1 MALLDAVVHPSQ
13 PQGHLGYGHR
23 DYCSYGAPFFWSDAT
38 GHGDNHVPYAGDWD
52 PFLLASLVHNAE
64 ESGKVVG
71 SSKASPERE
80 VALSSAIEPPS
91 SPVMTTT
98 AKRKRRRANKVV
110 KNEEEMESQ
119 RMTHIAVERNRRRQ
133 MNEYLAVLRSLMP
146 PSYGQRGDQA
156 SIVGGAI
163 NYVRELEQ
171 LLQSLEVH
179 RNLQE
184 HSSNSKSCNPF
195 AAFFSFPQYSSATSS
210 SHSGTGNH
218 TIKVSARSSR
228 SPSSSVVTADI
239 EASMVDGH
247 ASVKVQAP
255 RRPRQ
260 LLRLA
265 AGLQQLGLTTLHLNV
280 STAGTMV
287 MYAFSL
293 KVEVDC
299 KLGSV
304 EEIAAAVHEILGR
317 IQDEAGFS

>member
-146 PSYGQRGDQA
+146 PSYGQRVYVRLICFIIKYYTTTL
-156 SIVGGAI
+156 SLFFPLIVG
-163 NYVRELEQ
+163 
-171 LLQSLEVH
+171 LLYIYIYIYD
-179 RNLQE
+179 
-184 HSSNSKSCNPF
+184 
-195 AAFFSFPQYSSATSS
+195 AFLL
-210 SHSGTGNH
+210 H
-218 TIKVSARSSR
+218 AR
-228 SPSSSVVTADI
+228 VVTLIYISLD
-239 EASMVDGH
+239 
-247 ASVKVQAP
+247 
-255 RRPRQ
+255 
-260 LLRLA
+260 LR
-265 AGLQQLGLTTLHLNV
+265 
-280 STAGTMV
+280 
-287 MYAFSL
+287 
-293 KVEVDC
+293 C
-299 KLGSV
+299 
-304 EEIAAAVHEILGR
+304 I
-317 IQDEAGFS
+317 